1 MAGSVLNSMKVLRLN
16 FCAKR
21 NICASISATS
31 PSCKPLAVIASQ
43 DISNMKNIFY
53 LIFILFFYSC
63 STTRINYSTK
73 KISQLERKGYI
84 VNYNDKV
91 IQFNNFFIDKSN
103 IKKVIKSNNLNSI
116 NIIPKNSK
124 SEFINGKKLVNQILI
139 ETNKTKFDLI
149 VISGIPY
156 SFENLENIEIEKK
169 LYENYKILSEEELSN
184 NTMFCRRFDNGIL
197 LIILKE

>member
-1 MAGSVLNSMKVLRLN
+1 MKY
-16 FCAKR
+16 
-21 NICASISATS
+21 
-31 PSCKPLAVIASQ
+31 
-43 DISNMKNIFY
+43 IFY

-91 IQFNNFFIDKSN
+91 IQFNNFYIDKSN